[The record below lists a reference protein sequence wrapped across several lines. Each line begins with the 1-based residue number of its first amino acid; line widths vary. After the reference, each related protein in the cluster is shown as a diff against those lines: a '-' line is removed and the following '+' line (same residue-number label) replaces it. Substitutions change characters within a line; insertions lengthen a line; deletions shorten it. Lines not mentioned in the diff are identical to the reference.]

1 MSSVNAEHAATI
13 GIVHLYFMFFS
24 STPIILLYLHVME
37 DMDDTEFNV
46 IFSKDFDDNY
56 ENIMNC
62 VVEHIIVATNMF
74 W

>member
-1 MSSVNAEHAATI
+1 
-13 GIVHLYFMFFS
+13 MFFS
-24 STPIILLYLHVME
+24 STPIILLYLHGME

-56 ENIMNC
+56 ENVMNC
-62 VVEHIIVATNMF
+62 VVEHIIVATNML